1 MSTENDTSQ
10 IIGQERQARHIT
22 WMTTLP
28 ARRFG
33 VSSTSGYSQ
42 IYATASVAFGVRLSR
57 EGLEVQLM
65 ALSEIA
71 VGGSAVVASIELPHE
86 IGDHLMHLG
95 FLPDATIDVLR
106 RAPAGDPTVYRVEG
120 AEIALRRETACHIFV
135 RQTDVP
141 QRENV

>member
-1 MSTENDTSQ
+1 MRPHQSHLES
-10 IIGQERQARHIT
+10 
-22 WMTTLP
+22 
-28 ARRFG
+28 
-33 VSSTSGYSQ
+33 
-42 IYATASVAFGVRLSR
+42 RLSR
-57 EGLEVQLM
+57 EGLEVQVM

-86 IGDHLMHLG
+86 VGDHLMHLG